1 MCVTWLLH
9 LMSSILDQERISA
22 FLAQASECRRVHAE
36 SMIGDVVSL
45 VDPTGP
51 IPHLFFDRGAPPP
64 GETIDRNGD
73 GRVQACPVALDGE
86 NLKSVLAI
94 GRRIPLDLEV
104 ATVLRNVSAN
114 LEYLPVT
121 GLFKGEVIEMPPI
134 DQIQRR
140 WSIAAT
146 PESWPKSTDC
156 TARATSRFNLCPSND
171 ASSELCP
178 GIMMDREKTR
188 SNP

>member
-1 MCVTWLLH
+1 MATGRFRPVPLA
-9 LMSSILDQERISA
+9 LMERTS
-22 FLAQASECRRVHAE
+22 
-36 SMIGDVVSL
+36 
-45 VDPTGP
+45 
-51 IPHLFFDRGAPPP
+51 RG
-64 GETIDRNGD
+64 
-73 GRVQACPVALDGE
+73 
-86 NLKSVLAI
+86 VLAI
-94 GRRIPLDLEV
+94 GRRIPLDHEV
-104 ATVLRNVSAN
+104 ATVLRNVSVN